1 MAMKNKGTYKF
12 SGIVKG
18 KQIECEYD
26 YEYSYYPA
34 TRETPEEYDE
44 NLNPTKLVIDGKEI
58 ECNDDISLSDSD
70 EVFWDAFYDDS
81 ELFRTL
87 AGHAQNIISEA
98 DARQEQE
105 MEVDFERDTE
115 FDNMMFEMRALDERG
130 EGYEETN

>member
-1 MAMKNKGTYKF
+1 MKNKGTYKF

-26 YEYSYYPA
+26 YEYTYYPS

-87 AGHAQNIISEA
+87 AGHAQSIISEA
-98 DARQEQE
+98 DARHEQE
-105 MEVDFERDTE
+105 MEVNFERDGNFE
-115 FDNMMFEMRALDERG
+115 EMVYEMRALHEIG
-130 EGYEETN
+130 ESDEETI

>member
-1 MAMKNKGTYKF
+1 MKNKGTYKF

-26 YEYSYYPA
+26 YEYTYYPS

-58 ECNDDISLSDSD
+58 DCIDDNCVAD
-70 EVFWDAFYDDS
+70 ETTDFWDSFYDDS
-81 ELFRTL
+81 ELFKTL
-87 AGHAQNIISEA
+87 AAHAQNIISEA
-98 DARQEQE
+98 DSRHEQE

-130 EGYEETN
+130 EGYEETNWN